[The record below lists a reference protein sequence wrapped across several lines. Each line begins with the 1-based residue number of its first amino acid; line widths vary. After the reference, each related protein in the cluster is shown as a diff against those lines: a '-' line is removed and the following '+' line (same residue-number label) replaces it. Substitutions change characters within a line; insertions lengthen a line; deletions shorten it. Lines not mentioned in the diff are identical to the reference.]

1 MARSFEIST
10 RRLAIDKANVQVVAI
25 TGVAAFVTVFCIFA
39 ARAVWDLNSYQ
50 ARVIKEKQTANNQL
64 QENVDNY
71 KKLKSRYSTF
81 NKSNPNIIGGNSD
94 GQGDRDGDN
103 SKIILNA
110 LPSKYDFPALAS
122 SLEKIVVDNGAKLSN
137 ITGTDD
143 EVSQSANVSSPE
155 PKAVDMPFTFTIDE
169 TNYTTV
175 NTITEILQ
183 RSIRPIVV
191 DSMQISGATSEMTF
205 TIEAHT
211 QYQPAKS
218 LEVKKKVV
226 K

>member
-175 NTITEILQ
+175 STITEILQ
-183 RSIRPIVV
+183 RSIRPIVI

>member
-39 ARAVWDLNSYQ
+39 SQAVWELNGYQ
-50 ARVIKEKQTANNQL
+50 SRVIEKKQAAHNKL
-64 QENVDNY
+64 QENVENY
-71 KKLKSRYSTF
+71 KKLKRDYTRF
-81 NKSNPNIIGGNSD
+81 NNSNPNIIGGNKD

-103 SKIILNA
+103 SKIIIDA
-110 LPSKYDFPALAS
+110 LPSKYDYPALAS
-122 SLEKIVVDNGAKLSN
+122 TLEKIIIDNGGKLSN

-143 EVSQSANVSSPE
+143 EVAQGPNVASGQPN
-155 PKAVDMPFTFTIDE
+155 AVDIPFTFSIAD

-175 NTITEILQ
+175 TGINDVLQ
-183 RSIRPIVV
+183 RSIRPIVI
-191 DSMQISGATSEMTF
+191 DSMEISGATKEMTL

-211 QYQPAKS
+211 QFQPAKS
-218 LEVKKKVV
+218 LEIKKEKVQ
-226 K
+226 